1 MEKKIEFI
9 KKALT
14 PTAAGNIAKHI
25 YSEGTKKY
33 FGKVLTNTLNK
44 IVYNPETKGILGF
57 FDKALYTVR
66 KRLPNFRIF
75 DRSAVS
81 NKHFVEL
88 AKEQEKILAPLA
100 KQEKIIEQVQG
111 LYSKILGTEIKK
123 GDVVRSILYPDA
135 KNSIMDAALETV
147 FKQGDDA
154 ALSVFANLDDA
165 VKKSLG
171 AADEAG
177 ANNLIQKIKAAILTK
192 DTESELGK
200 RVFATISQKGIALPH
215 ATPTEIFQFTSSAR
229 GQIGGYAVPG
239 NLRDI
244 GYKKGIMIERGGK
257 EYTYIPKSEIT
268 SGSPYE
274 NKILESG
281 IESYV
286 DPSAKSFTDSL
297 ASKFS
302 GKIRR
307 KSSFFDRIFDRDKR
321 SFSRDYFNDARNYR
335 PIPVNTQYA
344 EGRMGTIVQQQIL
357 HNNPNAS
364 LHEVINDVVP
374 GSKAIPTTTQ
384 AAAQSSPTTPDAEDI
399 GILKWIS
406 ENPGKASSIGVGG
419 AIASPFLYSG
429 AKYMLSSPKKK
440 RPNPMI
446 RTGLGAALGYGLGTM
461 FNQKDAQG
469 NTNTLP
475 SLLGMA
481 AGGALGYGLGDDG
494 DD

>member
-25 YSEGTKKY
+25 YSKGTKKY
-33 FGKVLTNTLNK
+33 FDKVLTDTLNK
-44 IVYNPETKGILGF
+44 IVYKPETKGILGF

-81 NKHFVEL
+81 NRHFVEL

-100 KQEKIIEQVQG
+100 EQEKIIEQVQG
-111 LYSKILGTEIKK
+111 LYSKILGTKIKK

-135 KNSIMDAALETV
+135 KNPIMDAALKTV
-147 FKQGDDA
+147 SEQVDDA
-154 ALSVFANLDDA
+154 AQSVFANLDDA

-171 AADEAG
+171 VAS
-177 ANNLIQKIKAAILTK
+177 ANSLIQKIKEAILTK
-192 DTESELGK
+192 DTKSKLGK
-200 RVFATISQKGIALPH
+200 MVFTTISQKSIPLPH
-215 ATPTEIFQFTSSAR
+215 ATPTEILQFTSSAR

-244 GYKKGIMIERGGK
+244 GYKKGIMIERGGE
-257 EYTYIPKSEIT
+257 EYTYIPKSEIP

-286 DPSAKSFTDSL
+286 NPSAKSFTDSL
-297 ASKFS
+297 VSKFS

-307 KSSFFDRIFDRDKR
+307 KSSFFDRIFDRDKI

-335 PIPVNTQYA
+335 PIPVNTRYA
-344 EGRMGTIVQQQIL
+344 ESRLGTIAQQQIL
-357 HNNPNAS
+357 RDKPNAS
-364 LHEVINDVVP
+364 LHEVINDGVP
-374 GSKAIPTTTQ
+374 GSKAIPTATQ

-440 RPNPMI
+440 RPNPII